1 MASASEVGRYRT
13 GVANLLKKQVGV
25 VSEIEGA
32 GGGLQV
38 VRTRPNCRGSTSR
51 AVQLQVRRRR
61 HRVRPGAWVASR
73 WQLRRTLPHSS
84 ALTAAVAVRSTS
96 MSSSSVEARRR
107 ISCNLLR
114 TSLALSSL
122 GSQRLFVA
130 VQVRHQGVSLLVSSI
145 PGAQEKPTRP
155 REVPRRRSPAVPFCM
170 HEQVN
175 IELLGQP
182 LYGGPPK

>member
-25 VSEIEGA
+25 MSETEGA
-32 GGGLQV
+32 GGGLPV
-38 VRTRPNCRGSTSR
+38 VRTRSNRRGSTSR

-73 WQLRRTLPHSS
+73 WHLRRTLPHSS

-114 TSLALSSL
+114 TSLALSS
-122 GSQRLFVA
+122 QRLFVA

-145 PGAQEKPTRP
+145 LGAQEKPTRP
-155 REVPRRRSPAVPFCM
+155 REVPRRRSPAAPFCM